1 MTNEKPKLQ
10 FTPCSQKKALSL
22 LVENTYCGFVLDVA
36 STIGVLESIQR
47 LFSI

>member
-10 FTPCSQKKALSL
+10 FTPCSQKKALPL
-22 LVENTYCGFVLDVA
+22 LIGNTYCGFVLDVA
-36 STIGVLESIQR
+36 STIGILESIQR